1 MVHIDASSA
10 TALVA
15 YQGSASQVVK
25 DIMKR
30 VVADTSG
37 NKYRN
42 KKNTLLLWLYVND
55 SLRT

>member
-15 YQGSASQVVK
+15 YQGSASQVVQ